1 MEPHPLPPT
10 ALVTGG
16 GDGIGRAICIAL
28 AERGCECI
36 TVLDLDLAAA
46 QRTAALCGSSGSVL
60 PLSCDVTDESALEG
74 AFRAHSARWGYR
86 PMLCVANAGVA
97 ESKAG
102 WRTAVQVNMF
112 GAIATAHLA
121 LAHMRKPGCGGG
133 AIVCLGSMG
142 GVLPMADQPV
152 YAATKAGVLHFV
164 RSLAESLQLDG
175 ESPDVVRVC
184 ALAPAI
190 VETQLAADQRA
201 ATNAERA
208 AAADAMLAERGGLI
222 PPSRIAEA
230 CVRLAVTR
238 GGNGGVLRVF
248 QDGTLK
254 FHAQPGYPWS
264 PTPPA
269 SLAELPASLRR
280 ASRL

>member
-1 MEPHPLPPT
+1 
-10 ALVTGG
+10 
-16 GDGIGRAICIAL
+16 
-28 AERGCECI
+28 
-36 TVLDLDLAAA
+36 
-46 QRTAALCGSSGSVL
+46 
-60 PLSCDVTDESALEG
+60 
-74 AFRAHSARWGYR
+74 
-86 PMLCVANAGVA
+86 MLCVANAGVA

-102 WRTAVQVNMF
+102 WRAAVGVNLF

-121 LAHMRKPGCGGG
+121 LAHMRKPGAAGG

-164 RSLAESLQLDG
+164 RSLAESLQNDS

-201 ATNAERA
+201 ATSSERA

-222 PPSRIAEA
+222 APARIAEA
-230 CVRLAVTR
+230 CLRLATTR
-238 GGNGGVLRVF
+238 GGNGAVLRVF
-248 QDGTLK
+248 QDGAFK
-254 FHAQPGYPWS
+254 FHAQTGYPWS

-269 SLAELPASLRR
+269 SLAELPAPARSFRR